1 MKRHCELC
9 NALLTHIKGHRPSSC
24 VNKYTRIRTEGMCW
38 LQNSSVIKQY
48 CAQSIGR
55 LNIRGERK
63 QHIIELFKQI
73 GDGNGNI
80 EQVLKLFTSYERSEV
95 LEFSV
100 AELRRQ
106 IASSLSRLS
115 VPVRPKLIEVDIPT
129 DISPELLSLLSEYK
143 ELLTRR
149 FEILIDKGHSRS
161 PNYVYRSMIKPIS
174 FCQFLTQ
181 EAYVTWGQ
189 VGKTQLAFYLDQKG
203 TRLSTC
209 LKRFIKYAETRKN
222 PFKKAPQ
229 ANRKRGGSVLIETP
243 RPQIVSPNELTSF
256 IKTLKESLPPEE
268 YLFAWFVCKLGLTA
282 KKAYGL
288 TLADINI
295 NESGRC
301 VIKPAEVWVALPKG
315 IEKTVVILADMQ
327 NPLWRNLEPSTLIH
341 FKLFAGVIESLK
353 GFTDRVFQGQTK
365 ILRSSAIYAMM
376 EMGHLDR
383 VTLKKTIGVSMP
395 TLAKLERLFSVD
407 VHRRLDPDFIKL
419 RNAYINGEVDNG

>member
-1 MKRHCELC
+1 MERRCELC
-9 NALLTHIKGHRPSSC
+9 NALLKGTKGNHPSSC
-24 VNKYTRIRTEGMCW
+24 ISKYTLVRTEYMCW
-38 LQNSSVIKQY
+38 LNHASVIKQY
-48 CAQSIGR
+48 CAQSIGG

-63 QHIIELFKQI
+63 QQVIKLFKRI
-73 GDGNGNI
+73 GEGDL
-80 EQVLKLFTSYERSEV
+80 EQVLNQFSSHERSEII
-95 LEFSV
+95 EFSV
-100 AELRRQ
+100 IELRRK
-106 IASSLSRLS
+106 IVSSLSQLS
-115 VPVRPKLIEVDIPT
+115 APVRPKLVEIDIPT
-129 DISPELLSLLSEYK
+129 DITPEMASLLSEFK
-143 ELLTRR
+143 TLLTRR

-181 EAYVTWGQ
+181 EGFVAWGQ
-189 VGKTQLAFYLDQKG
+189 IGKTQLASYLDQKG
-203 TRLSTC
+203 TRLSNC

-229 ANRKRGGSVLIETP
+229 TKRKRGGSALIETP

-256 IKTLKESLPPEE
+256 IKALKNTLPQEE
-268 YLFAWFVCKLGLTA
+268 YLFAWFVCKLGLTV
-282 KKAYGL
+282 KKTNDL

-301 VIKPAEVWVALPKG
+301 VIKPAEVWVALPKE
-315 IEKTVVILADMQ
+315 IEKTVVLLADMQ
-327 NPLWRNLEPSTLIH
+327 NPLWRNLEPSVLIH
-341 FKLFAGVIESLK
+341 FKLFAGVIESLN
-353 GFTDRVFQGQTK
+353 GYTSRVFQGKTK

-407 VHRRLDPDFIKL
+407 VHRKLDPEFIKL
-419 RNAYINGEVDNG
+419 RNAHILGEKDES